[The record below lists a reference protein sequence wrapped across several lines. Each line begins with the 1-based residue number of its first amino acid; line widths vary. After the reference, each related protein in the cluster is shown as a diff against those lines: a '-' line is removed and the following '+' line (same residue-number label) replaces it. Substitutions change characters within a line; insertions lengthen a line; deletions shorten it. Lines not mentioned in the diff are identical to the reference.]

1 MASITL
7 GQMISEERKRA
18 KLNLDEMSAQV
29 GMSRSNLCV
38 IENDGLKNGPDP
50 QTVIRISEVLKCE
63 GILFKYLEDNPVYK
77 AIIPKIFPD
86 LNNIRRDPAIIF
98 TRLAREADEAR
109 EAALVLAE
117 IFSNADPYRVPGF
130 EDTFRSMMQ
139 QLVDVK
145 RGVEILET
153 QLISTHIINQDG
165 LKKIYA
171 EQQAKCEAN
180 GHHIPEQRTGTEG

>member
-1 MASITL
+1 MPLGELITKIRKERGLTQEDL
-7 GQMISEERKRA
+7 GNIIHLSK
-18 KLNLDEMSAQV
+18 SAV
-29 GMSRSNLCV
+29 WK
-38 IENDGLKNGPDP
+38 IENGDLKGGPDP
-50 QTVIRISEVLKCE
+50 HTVIQISAALECE
-63 GILFKYLEDNPVYK
+63 AILFKYLEDNPVYK

-98 TRLAREADEAR
+98 TRLAREAEEAR

-117 IFSNADPYRVPGF
+117 MFSNADPYRIPGF

-153 QLISTHIINQDG
+153 QLITTHIINQAG
-165 LKKIYA
+165 LKEIYA
-171 EQQAKCEAN
+171 EQQAKCEAH